1 MTDIAVFAAEVLGSV
16 VLSGFIVS
24 RLQGLLRQIGSQLCE
39 RGAGSAEF
47 WVIYTQLM
55 MFIAPLILVAIVSQ
69 AGAELSPV
77 AHLRLSLLVVLSGQF
92 FGLVLVGRTVWISL
106 TAPPRAA
113 LAPAAPSS

>member
-1 MTDIAVFAAEVLGSV
+1 MVHMSGIALFAAEVLATV
-16 VLSGFIVS
+16 MLSWFIMS
-24 RLQGLLRQIGSQLCE
+24 RLQGMLRQIGSQLCE

-55 MFIAPLILVAIVSQ
+55 MFIAPLILVAVVSQ

-92 FGLVLVGRTVWISL
+92 LGLVLVGRTVWVSL
-106 TAPPRAA
+106 TAPARAA
-113 LAPAAPSS
+113 AAPSS